1 MDIAIIGLP
10 RSGKTTIFNAV
21 TRGHA
26 EVAAYG
32 SPQGKPNI
40 GVAKVQDARLDVLT
54 GMYKPRKTVPA
65 EVVYVDIP
73 AAPEGLGKTRGIS
86 GEFLNHLQRADAL
99 LIVARAFDDPSVSH
113 VSNSIDPLRDIETML
128 YELAFSDLEI
138 LERRIARIA
147 DGFKGARGTERDA
160 LTKEQSLIERLKA
173 RLEEG
178 VPIREQPLTSDEER
192 MLVGFRFLT
201 AKPLIVVVNVGED
214 QIPDIPSFE
223 KRLTD
228 QVSAPR
234 VRATALCGK
243 LEMELA
249 QMDEA
254 DETEFREYL
263 GAGESGLNRMIRLSY
278 DVLDLVTF
286 LTVGEDEVRAWPIA
300 KGTPA
305 VKAAGKIHS
314 DLERG
319 FIRAEVVKYDD
330 LVRCG
335 SEAEAKRNG
344 VLRQEGKTYVVNDG
358 DVLHIL
364 FNV

>member
-21 TRGHA
+21 TRGSA

-40 GVAKVQDARLDVLT
+40 GVAKVPDERLDVLT
-54 GMYKPRKTVPA
+54 GMYRPRRTVPA

-99 LIVARAFDDPSVSH
+99 LVVSRAFEDPSVTH
-113 VSNSIDPLRDIETML
+113 IADTIDPFRDIETMM

-138 LERRIARIA
+138 LERRLSRIG

-160 LTKEQSLIERLKA
+160 LAKEQALIERLKA
-173 RLEEG
+173 ALEG
-178 VPIREQPLTSDEER
+178 GAPVRDQSLTSDEQR
-192 MLVGFRFLT
+192 MLGGFQFLT
-201 AKPLIVVVNVGED
+201 GKPLIVVVNVGED
-214 QIPDIPSFE
+214 QIGDIPE
-223 KRLTD
+223 IEERLAAE
-228 QVSAPR
+228 VAAPR
-234 VRATALCGK
+234 IRAAALCGK

-254 DETEFREYL
+254 DEQEFRESL
-263 GAGESGLNRMIRLSY
+263 GAGESGLNRMIRVSY

-286 LTVGEDEVRAWPIA
+286 LTVGEDEVRAWPVT

-305 VKAAGKIHS
+305 AKAAGKIHS

-319 FIRAEVVKYDD
+319 FIRAEVVKYAD

-335 SEAEAKRNG
+335 
-344 VLRQEGKTYVVNDG
+344 
-358 DVLHIL
+358 
-364 FNV
+364 